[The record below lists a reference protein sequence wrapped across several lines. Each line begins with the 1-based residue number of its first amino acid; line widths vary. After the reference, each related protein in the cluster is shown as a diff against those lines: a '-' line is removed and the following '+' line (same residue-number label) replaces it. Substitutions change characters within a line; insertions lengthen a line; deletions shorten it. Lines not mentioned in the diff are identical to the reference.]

1 MIVKTGLFRL
11 YMRPLLTF
19 VWTQGGEGA
28 VPVRGPTRCTK
39 LHVLPALPPDFVA
52 PSPADGTSFVFYMGR
67 ETSIPFSVLPS
78 SNHQRIEWQFVH
90 LPTGVDVSPEAFSE
104 CSLEGRSVATADV
117 GGGGRGGGDGING
130 GGGGGGMSQGG
141 DGGSGRA
148 EGEQSEGAACWGRRR
163 NLTWVPA
170 WNQGGLKRNVCVSLW
185 APATGCEPTPGLP
198 QPIRCYTLQVA
209 RCVYAVQDDQK
220 LDEIAA
226 VYSTTWLDM
235 FALNPTIKMPDR
247 VMSMGQLINVGH
259 LYRVVPGDYLQK
271 ISNRFGSTVE
281 GILAMNADILP
292 EHADDIKA
300 NQEICVQ
307 PAACIDDTIPRN

>member
-1 MIVKTGLFRL
+1 MIVKTGLFRF
-11 YMRPLLTF
+11 YIRPLLTS
-19 VWTQGGEGA
+19 VRTQGGEWA

-52 PSPADGTSFVFYMGR
+52 PSPADGSSFMFYVGR
-67 ETSIPFSVLPS
+67 ETSIPFSVLS
-78 SNHQRIEWQFVH
+78 SSSQQRIEWQFVH

-104 CSLEGRSVATADV
+104 CTLEGRSVATADV
-117 GGGGRGGGDGING
+117 GGGGG
-130 GGGGGGMSQGG
+130 GGGGVSDGE
-141 DGGSGRA
+141 DGGS
-148 EGEQSEGAACWGRRR
+148 GAACWGRWR

-170 WNQGGLKRNVCVSLW
+170 WNQGGLKRNVCVSLR
-185 APATGCEPTPGLP
+185 APATGCEPTPGIP
-198 QPIRCYTLQVA
+198 QPTRCYTLEVA
-209 RCVYAVQDDQK
+209 RCVYAVQDEQK

-271 ISNRFGSTVE
+271 IANRFGSTVE

-292 EHADDIKA
+292 TLADDIKA

>member
-1 MIVKTGLFRL
+1 M
-11 YMRPLLTF
+11 TF
-19 VWTQGGEGA
+19 VRTQGGEGA

-39 LHVLPALPPDFVA
+39 VHVLPALPPDFVA
-52 PSPADGTSFVFYMGR
+52 PSPADGTSFMFYMGR
-67 ETSIPFSVLPS
+67 ETSILFSVLPS

-117 GGGGRGGGDGING
+117 GGG
-130 GGGGGGMSQGG
+130 
-141 DGGSGRA
+141 
-148 EGEQSEGAACWGRRR
+148 EESEGAACWGRRR
-163 NLTWVPA
+163 NLTWVPS
-170 WNQGGLKRNVCVSLW
+170 WNQGGLKRNICVSLM

-209 RCVYAVQDDQK
+209 RCVYAVQDGQK

-271 ISNRFGSTVE
+271 IANRFGSAVE

-292 EHADDIKA
+292 TLVDDIKA

-307 PAACIDDTIPRN
+307 PTSCIDDTIPRN